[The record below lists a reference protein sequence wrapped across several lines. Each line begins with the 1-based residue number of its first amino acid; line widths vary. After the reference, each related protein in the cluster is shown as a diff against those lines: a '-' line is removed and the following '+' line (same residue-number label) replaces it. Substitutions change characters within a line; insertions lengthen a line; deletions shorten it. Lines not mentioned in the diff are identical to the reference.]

1 MLPMAPSFDPGSV
14 SLRLTIADGRVAAVA
29 VTCRRPV
36 VARVLVG
43 QSAEQAVSLL
53 PLLFSVCGRAQG
65 EAARLALRAAR
76 GEAVAP
82 RQDVAV
88 AREIAGEHLWRL
100 LLDWP
105 RALGLPTQEALLAE
119 ARRRLAEPDFAD
131 WAATRLTPVLDR
143 LVAALAALP
152 MAAASPVPLLPPM
165 TAAQTLAE
173 WPRLDDAFAAGPSW
187 RGGAAETGALAR
199 LSGSAN
205 PHPLLARIE
214 ARRAEVLAP
223 PAEVSAV
230 PVAPS
235 VGRAVVATARGM
247 LMHEISLTGD
257 RVADYVI
264 VAPTEWNCHGRGP
277 LVSWLAGLTG
287 DEART
292 LAPLALL
299 ALDPCVPSRIDLAGG
314 DLS

>member
-1 MLPMAPSFDPGSV
+1 MPPRFDPGSV
-14 SLRLTIADGRVAAVA
+14 SLRLSIADGRVAAVA
-29 VTCRRPV
+29 VTCLRPV
-36 VARVLVG
+36 VARILIG
-43 QSAEQAVSLL
+43 QPAEQAVSLL

-76 GEAVAP
+76 GETVAP
-82 RQDVAV
+82 RQDAAV

-100 LLDWP
+100 LLDWS

-131 WAATRLTPVLDR
+131 WSAARLTPVLDR
-143 LVAALAALP
+143 LDAALATLP
-152 MAAASPVPLLPPM
+152 MAAAAPVPLLPPM
-165 TAAQTLAE
+165 TAAQSLAE
-173 WPRLDDAFAAGPSW
+173 WPRLEEAFAAAPSW
-187 RGGAAETGALAR
+187 HGAAAETGALAR
-199 LSGSAN
+199 LPDRGS
-205 PHPLLARIE
+205 PHPLLARVE

-235 VGRAVVATARGM
+235 IGRAVVATARGM
-247 LMHEISLTGD
+247 LMHEITLAGD

-264 VAPTEWNCHGRGP
+264 VAPTEWNCHRQGP
-277 LVSWLAGLTG
+277 LVSWLAGLSE
-287 DEART
+287 DAART

-299 ALDPCVPSRIDLAGG
+299 ALDPCVPSRIEFAGS